1 MGNGVV
7 RSPRDIPTTFSY
19 LTIRNSPVLV
29 RSFEGRTIE
38 DGVAVV
44 FQEDPGLTPR
54 LCEGLF
60 ARIEEERKNERN
72 YGVSV
77 R

>member
-1 MGNGVV
+1 MVCSIAFLGGKK
-7 RSPRDIPTTFSY
+7 D
-19 LTIRNSPVLV
+19 
-29 RSFEGRTIE
+29 GKTIE
-38 DGVAVV
+38 DGVVVV

-72 YGVSV
+72 YAVSV

>member
-1 MGNGVV
+1 MLDCVFGGKK
-7 RSPRDIPTTFSY
+7 DG
-19 LTIRNSPVLV
+19 
-29 RSFEGRTIE
+29 ETIE
-38 DGVAVV
+38 DGVVVV

>member
-1 MGNGVV
+1 MAV
-7 RSPRDIPTTFSY
+7 RSIVCFWRDE
-19 LTIRNSPVLV
+19 RW
-29 RSFEGRTIE
+29 GKTIE
-38 DGVAVV
+38 DGVVVV

-72 YGVSV
+72 YGISV